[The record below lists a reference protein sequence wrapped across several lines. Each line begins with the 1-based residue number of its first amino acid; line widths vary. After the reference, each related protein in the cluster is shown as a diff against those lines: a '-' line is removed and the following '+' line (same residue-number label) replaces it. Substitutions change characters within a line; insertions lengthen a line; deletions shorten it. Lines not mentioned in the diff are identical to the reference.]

1 MEGQRPRRD
10 PLNANGGK
18 VGGAATASTVKKKG
32 AALGRLATPTLTG
45 YAFQGWFTGKV
56 KGKKVT
62 ASTKATKAITL
73 YAHWKRAR

>member
-1 MEGQRPRRD
+1 
-10 PLNANGGK
+10 
-18 VGGAATASTVKKKG
+18 VKKKG